1 MREFTMKDAYSFHT
15 SQEDLEQYY
24 DKCHKAYERIY
35 ARAGI
40 PEVVSVK
47 SDSGMMGGNV
57 SHESCF
63 NFQSEEDSIVICN
76 ECDYRANM
84 EASRKYCKRTRQR
97 LCRNLPKLQH
107 LACIRLSRSVNSYM
121 QMQRKS
127 MKAVVY
133 QRNSDD
139 KYILIFVRGDLEINE
154 TKLPITLAA
163 MFIRQVITEESGIQT
178 GFIGPVNQNADCI
191 VLFDRSLKGT
201 TNLVCG
207 ANEVDYHYTG
217 LNMEREFPDAEYV
230 DLAKVVEGGICP
242 CCGKKSLTISRGIE
256 VGNIFQL
263 GTKYTKTMNMTYVD
277 KDGISKNPIMGCY
290 GIGVGRMAASI
301 CEAHHDDYV
310 QSANEHCSVA
320 GSHLCDE
327 P

>member
-1 MREFTMKDAYSFHT
+1 
-15 SQEDLEQYY
+15 
-24 DKCHKAYERIY
+24 
-35 ARAGI
+35 
-40 PEVVSVK
+40 
-47 SDSGMMGGNV
+47 
-57 SHESCF
+57 
-63 NFQSEEDSIVICN
+63 
-76 ECDYRANM
+76 
-84 EASRKYCKRTRQR
+84 
-97 LCRNLPKLQH
+97 
-107 LACIRLSRSVNSYM
+107 
-121 QMQRKS
+121 

-154 TKLPITLAA
+154 TKLTNYLGCDVHPG
-163 MFIRQVITEESGIQT
+163 VITEESGIQA
-178 GFIGPVNQNADCI
+178 GFIGPVNQNADSI

-277 KDGISKNPIMGCY
+277 ADGSLKHPIMLLRHRRGKAC
-290 GIGVGRMAASI
+290 GSV
-301 CEAHHDDYV
+301 CEAHHDEYGPIWPISIAPWQV
-310 QSANEHCSVA
+310 
-320 GSHLCDE
+320 HLCAVRADNPEVRECAGRLYDE
-327 P
+327 LQASGIEVIYDDRNVSAGVMFSDATCSAYPSG